1 MSSGA
6 SLKERSGELTGSL
19 RNCTHRHNKVTEHGS
34 AHEFWSSALA
44 EHFFLALAKYIDSLG
59 G

>member
-6 SLKERSGELTGSL
+6 SLEERGGELTMSL
-19 RNCTHRHNKVTEHGS
+19 HDRTHRHNKVTEHGS

-59 G
+59 E